1 MTEPTFT
8 SISTP
13 RLLLRAL
20 NPGDAASL
28 HARRNDP
35 EAARHQNWALPYPI
49 ERAEQLVASVVDMGG
64 PTNDEWYMI
73 GIVDTALDEMV
84 GDLALHLSWGGRA
97 AEIGYT
103 LGSAYWGRGYATE
116 AVEALIGYLFEEI
129 GVTRI
134 GAMLHPDNIAS
145 ARVLERCGFVYE
157 GHTRLSYWVGDEN
170 SDDFLYGLIRTDWDA
185 WRYRPKDPPSTVRL
199 VEIDAS
205 NSRAVWR
212 LKTHK
217 SQERFVASMPASFAH
232 ALFPEVVDGA
242 PLVPWMR
249 AVEADGE
256 LVGFVMVAAQTTH
269 HPEPYLWRL
278 LIDRLHQRRGVGTR
292 VLELITEE
300 FRTMG
305 NSTLLTSWAPGRGS
319 PEPFYLRNGFDR
331 TGRLIDGEI
340 EARKTLD

>member
-1 MTEPTFT
+1 M
-8 SISTP
+8 
-13 RLLLRAL
+13 
-20 NPGDAASL
+20 
-28 HARRNDP
+28 
-35 EAARHQNWALPYPI
+35 ARHQNWTLPYPI
-49 ERAEQLVASVVDMGG
+49 ERARQLVAAVVDLGG
-64 PTNDEWYMI
+64 PANDEWYMV
-73 GIVDTALDEMV
+73 GIVETTSHEMV
-84 GDLALHLSWGGRA
+84 GDLAIHLSWGGRA

-116 AVEALIGYLFEEI
+116 AVGALIEYLFEQI

-145 ARVLERCGFVYE
+145 ARVLERNGFVFE

-170 SDDFLYGLIRTDWDA
+170 SDDLLYGLIRTDWDA
-185 WRYRPKDPPSTVRL
+185 WRDRPMNPPSAVRL
-199 VEIDAS
+199 VEIDVS
-205 NSRAVWR
+205 NREAVWR

-217 SQERFVASMPASFAH
+217 SQQRFVASMPASFAD

-256 LVGFVMVAAQTTH
+256 LVGFVMVALQTTH

-278 LIDRLHQRRGVGTR
+278 LIDRLHQGRGIGTR

-300 FRTMG
+300 VRTMG
-305 NSTLLTSWAPGRGS
+305 SSTLLTSWALGRGS
-319 PEPFYLRNGFDR
+319 PEPFYLRNGFVP
-331 TGRLIDGEI
+331 TGRLIDDEI
-340 EARKTLD
+340 EARRKVD